1 MGIDVEEV
9 GSIVAIIITIPIQ
22 EHLEHLHVA
31 LEEVDVLE
39 ADALE
44 GEAVGAA
51 DVLVAADVVAAVD
64 VVDY

>member
-9 GSIVAIIITIPIQ
+9 GSIVAIITIPIQ

-31 LEEVDVLE
+31 LEAADVLE
-39 ADALE
+39 VDAPE